1 MDPLPLVVVDRPELE
16 RYEIVVGD
24 QVSVLQYR
32 RRDSQVILAHT
43 EVPESLRNRGL
54 ASLLAKRAFD
64 DARRSGTRIIIT
76 CPFVTAWLRR
86 HPEYQDLVDARVR

>member
-1 MDPLPLVVVDRPELE
+1 MDQPLVVVDRPELE

-24 QVSVLQYR
+24 QASVLQYR
-32 RRDSQVILAHT
+32 RRDGQVILAHT

-54 ASLLAKRAFD
+54 ASLLAKHALD
-64 DARRSGTRIIIT
+64 DARRSGTRVIVT

-86 HPEYQDLVDARVR
+86 HHEYDDLIDAKVR